1 MIFVGKRFMMT
12 VYTTMAMSVS
22 YAVSVLLQNIF
33 LCRPIAKN
41 WDKTISGSCG
51 NTIQAYEAFGII
63 NLLIDLAIV
72 ILPMPL
78 LWGLQLPIA
87 KKVALTAIFGVG
99 FVYAT
104 RSSLEFSC

>member
-1 MIFVGKRFMMT
+1 MT
-12 VYTTMAMSVS
+12 VYTIMAMSVS

-51 NTIQAYEAFGII
+51 NTTQAYEAFGII

-78 LWGLQLPIA
+78 LWGLQLPVP

-99 FVYAT
+99 FLYAT
-104 RSSLEFSC
+104 RSSLEFPC